1 MLNISMLQVFTG
13 CPYYVVIMYV
23 FIWELNIIDLLPV
36 LYSSVEVVLFSVGGQ
51 YVWINSM
58 LLLGMHNLQS

>member
-1 MLNISMLQVFTG
+1 
-13 CPYYVVIMYV
+13 MYV

-36 LYSSVEVVLFSVGGQ
+36 LYSSVEVVLFSVDGQ